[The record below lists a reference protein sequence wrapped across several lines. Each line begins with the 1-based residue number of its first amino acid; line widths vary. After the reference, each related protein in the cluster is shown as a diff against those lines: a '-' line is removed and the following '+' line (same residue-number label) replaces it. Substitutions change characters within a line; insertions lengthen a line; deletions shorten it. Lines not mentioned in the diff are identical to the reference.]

1 MSEELTKLVEGLK
14 QTHGSRLVSIVLYGS
29 AITGD
34 FDPERS
40 NYNVLVVL
48 EAVTP
53 ADLRAARP
61 LIEEWQGHGHPLP
74 LYFTREEIADALDVF
89 PMEFLD
95 MSAAHRVLYGED
107 PLAGLEVPLL
117 HLRHQLEYE
126 LRGKLIRLREL
137 YIPASGS
144 AERVTALMTDSI
156 VSFTVLFRHALRF
169 FGLSELPMRRREV
182 VERLGEVLSLD
193 VTPFRAIL
201 DLREAKRS
209 LPVEEA
215 ERLFAAYLEALQEV
229 IERIDQIDQLEVRP

>member
-1 MSEELTKLVEGLK
+1 MADELTQLVQGLK
-14 QTHGSRLVSIVLYGS
+14 AVHGARLVAVVLYGS
-29 AITGD
+29 AVTGE

-48 EAVTP
+48 EAITP

-61 LIEEWQGHGHPLP
+61 LLEEWHAQGHPLP
-74 LYFTREEIADALDVF
+74 LYFTREEMADASDIF

-107 PLAGLEVPLL
+107 PFARLDIPTL

-137 YIPASGS
+137 YIPASHS

-156 VSFTVLFRHALRF
+156 GSFLVLFRHVLRL
-169 FGLSELPMRRREV
+169 FGVSQPPFRRQEIVR
-182 VERLGEVLSLD
+182 RLGEMLSLD
-193 VTPFRAIL
+193 VAPFHAIL
-201 DLREAKRS
+201 DLRQAKRS
-209 LPVEEA
+209 LPQEEA
-215 ERLFAAYLEALQEV
+215 DRLFAAYVTAIQSV
-229 IERIDQIDQLEVRP
+229 IERVDRLEVRP